1 MEDGGE
7 PRPGGEPAQG
17 PQGSLNL
24 FRPETRLRFYENRIE
39 QALRVRDLLNR
50 EDEDDEDLAAA
61 ANESSDDSDTD
72 ISADEGE
79 DRQDGVWTNE
89 GDVPPNCGMTYK
101 EITTFSNYKYNV
113 TMRNLNM
120 RPIDRETCD
129 DIREDYKARLKI
141 RDRILRRRRRRA
153 RRILDA
159 KRVKFDLMIALRQ
172 ELGNLDRGILLNT
185 DLLRDY
191 QRLRRAEEERNQ
203 GVARE

>member
-17 PQGSLNL
+17 PQGPLNL

-50 EDEDDEDLAAA
+50 EDEDDEGLAAA

-79 DRQDGVWTNE
+79 DRQNDVWTNE